1 MFYCQHQNCFH
12 CCYRCPFYMKKPLM
26 KWNCNTAHEIFVKKV
41 SLNASYRI
49 DQGQNHQILSSFTIL
64 NLHKFWHCNQER
76 LVLLE
81 MQSNTYSCLHLFL
94 FQKVRFVNVRQA
106 DILNHFLVS
115 IFHKEFFH
123 KIENE
128 FFVEQSFF
136 IWFLSPKPSDL
147 QIHWKCLCKMNL
159 SSLIWW
165 KVFSVAISE
174 LPQLLHANVRLDIF
188 LL

>member
-1 MFYCQHQNCFH
+1 
-12 CCYRCPFYMKKPLM
+12 M
-26 KWNCNTAHEIFVKKV
+26 KWSSKTAYEKSVKIV
-41 SLNASYRI
+41 SLNLSYQI
-49 DQGQNHQILSSFTIL
+49 HQWQNHRILSSFTIL
-64 NLHKFWHCNQER
+64 NFQKFWHCNQER
-76 LVLLE
+76 VVLLDL
-81 MQSNTYSCLHLFL
+81 QSKTYSCLRLFL
-94 FQKVRFVNVRQA
+94 FQKVRFVNVREA

-174 LPQLLHANVRLDIF
+174 LPQLLHAKVRLDIF